1 MEGILRTCF
10 RIRKLVL
17 RWTILDE
24 LEEEEAFNQ
33 NDNCLE

>member
-24 LEEEEAFNQ
+24 LEEEAFNQ